1 MCNTSMQTAFV
12 CSQEIHMPTTRTS
25 TSRSTASAG
34 RSSAKTQIVAML
46 KADHKKV
53 KKAFKD
59 FEKLDVQE
67 DGDQAEAIVE
77 QTLNDIEIHAQLEEQ
92 IFYPAARGAMKEADL
107 IEEAEVEHMTVK
119 VLIEQLKTMN
129 ADSEK
134 FAATFKVLGEYIDHH
149 VKEEEG
155 EMFKKLTR
163 PGVDWDSVLE
173 EMQTQ
178 RMQLMEERGMPMEDE
193 MESSEASSGGSR
205 GAKSARSSRSQG
217 ESRPQASSRSSK
229 SSSSEKE

>member
-1 MCNTSMQTAFV
+1 
-12 CSQEIHMPTTRTS
+12 MPTTRTS

-129 ADSEK
+129 ADTEK

-178 RMQLMEERGMPMEDE
+178 RMQLMEERGMSMEDE
-193 MESSEASSGGSR
+193 MESSEASSGAAR
-205 GAKSARSSRSQG
+205 GAKSARSSRGQG